1 MRSSSFIRRRQSSMI
16 SKRMILATMIVALF
30 LSLGVFSADAIK
42 HHSTK
47 SSPAGEASP
56 TPVEEETTTTK
67 EHLLDPALNTDEVR
81 DAAKQVGHI
90 TDMDAYLAAIEHK
103 MDVLAEHPAHN
114 VRFTSSS
121 ERYKIGTAG
130 GFRDLPGP
138 PVLAFFLSSSFGGR
152 LFSER
157 RERLSLFACTGL
169 SFFVFYPSFVVYVA
183 RSMIFRAFTDDDD
196 DDGALACFLPRDR
209 NVTKILTVS
218 ADF

>member
-1 MRSSSFIRRRQSSMI
+1 M
-16 SKRMILATMIVALF
+16 TTIVAALF

-42 HHSTK
+42 HQHSKTK
-47 SSPAGEASP
+47 SAGEASP
-56 TPVEEETTTTK
+56 TAVEMEETTTTK

-130 GFRDLPGP
+130 GFCDLPP
-138 PVLAFFLSSSFGGR
+138 PALAFFLSSSFGGR

-157 RERLSLFACTGL
+157 FASVSLCSRARDHRSSFFIHRLS
-169 SFFVFYPSFVVYVA
+169 
-183 RSMIFRAFTDDDD
+183 FTS
-196 DDGALACFLPRDR
+196 LVR
-209 NVTKILTVS
+209 
-218 ADF
+218 

>member
-1 MRSSSFIRRRQSSMI
+1 MT
-16 SKRMILATMIVALF
+16 LATTMMIVAALF
-30 LSLGVFSADAIK
+30 LSPGVFSADAIT
-42 HHSTK
+42 HQHSTQK

-90 TDMDAYLAAIEHK
+90 ADMDAYLAAIEHK

-138 PVLAFFLSSSFGGR
+138 PCWRFSSPPLSVVFFQNDLRVSLSVRAHGIIVLRFLSIVCRLRRSFDD
-152 LFSER
+152 
-157 RERLSLFACTGL
+157 LSR
-169 SFFVFYPSFVVYVA
+169 VY
-183 RSMIFRAFTDDDD
+183 
-196 DDGALACFLPRDR
+196 
-209 NVTKILTVS
+209 
-218 ADF
+218 

>member
-1 MRSSSFIRRRQSSMI
+1 MI
-16 SKRMILATMIVALF
+16 SKRMILAATMIVALF

-42 HHSTK
+42 HQHSTQK

-90 TDMDAYLAAIEHK
+90 ADMDAYLAAIEHK

-114 VRFTSSS
+114 VREDIRDIKLGPRGAFVTS
-121 ERYKIGTAG
+121 R
-130 GFRDLPGP
+130 PQ
-138 PVLAFFLSSSFGGR
+138 FFLSSSFGR

-157 RERLSLFACTGL
+157 RECLFLFACTGL
-169 SFFVFYPSFVVYVA
+169 SFFVFYPSFVVYVV

>member
-1 MRSSSFIRRRQSSMI
+1 MRSSCIRRRQSSVI
-16 SKRMILATMIVALF
+16 SKRMTLAMTTMIVAALF
-30 LSLGVFSADAIK
+30 LSMGVFSADAIK
-42 HHSTK
+42 HQHSKTK
-47 SSPAGEASP
+47 SAGEASP
-56 TPVEEETTTTK
+56 TAVEMEETTTLK

-81 DAAKQVGHI
+81 DAANKVGHI

-130 GFRDLPGP
+130 GFRDLPP

-157 RERLSLFACTGL
+157 FASVSLCSRARDHRSSFFIHRLS
-169 SFFVFYPSFVVYVA
+169 
-183 RSMIFRAFTDDDD
+183 FTS
-196 DDGALACFLPRDR
+196 LVR
-209 NVTKILTVS
+209 
-218 ADF
+218 

>member
-1 MRSSSFIRRRQSSMI
+1 M
-16 SKRMILATMIVALF
+16 TTIVAALF

-42 HHSTK
+42 HQHSKTK
-47 SSPAGEASP
+47 SAGEASP
-56 TPVEEETTTTK
+56 TAVEMEETTTTK

-130 GFRDLPGP
+130 GFRVLPGP
-138 PVLAFFLSSSFGGR
+138 PCWRFFSPPRSVVFFQNDLRVSLSVRAHGIIVLRFLSIVCRLRRSFDD
-152 LFSER
+152 
-157 RERLSLFACTGL
+157 LSR
-169 SFFVFYPSFVVYVA
+169 VY
-183 RSMIFRAFTDDDD
+183 
-196 DDGALACFLPRDR
+196 
-209 NVTKILTVS
+209 
-218 ADF
+218 

>member
-1 MRSSSFIRRRQSSMI
+1 MRSSCRRRQSSVI
-16 SKRMILATMIVALF
+16 SKRTTLAMTTIVAALF

-42 HHSTK
+42 HQHSKTK
-47 SSPAGEASP
+47 SAGEASP
-56 TPVEEETTTTK
+56 TAVEMEETTTTK

-81 DAAKQVGHI
+81 DAANKVGHI

-130 GFRDLPGP
+130 GFCDLPP
-138 PVLAFFLSSSFGGR
+138 PALAFFLSSSFGGR

-157 RERLSLFACTGL
+157 FASVSLCSRARDHLSSFFIHRLSFT
-169 SFFVFYPSFVVYVA
+169 SFV
-183 RSMIFRAFTDDDD
+183 R
-196 DDGALACFLPRDR
+196 
-209 NVTKILTVS
+209 
-218 ADF
+218 

>member
-1 MRSSSFIRRRQSSMI
+1 MI
-16 SKRMILATMIVALF
+16 SKRTTLAMTTIVAALF

-42 HHSTK
+42 HQHSKTK
-47 SSPAGEASP
+47 SAGEASP
-56 TPVEEETTTTK
+56 TAVEMEETTTTK

-130 GFRDLPGP
+130 GFCDLPP
-138 PVLAFFLSSSFGGR
+138 PALAFFLSSSFGGR

-157 RERLSLFACTGL
+157 FASVSLFARTGL
-169 SFFVFYPSFVVYVA
+169 SFFVFYPSFVVYVV
-183 RSMIFRAFTDDDD
+183 RSMIFRAFTDDDDDD

>member
-1 MRSSSFIRRRQSSMI
+1 MI
-16 SKRMILATMIVALF
+16 SKRMILATTMIVALF

-42 HHSTK
+42 HQHSTQK

-90 TDMDAYLAAIEHK
+90 ADMDAYLAAIEHK

-114 VRFTSSS
+114 VRFTSS
-121 ERYKIGTAG
+121 EIYNWDRG
-130 GFRDLPGP
+130 GLLCTPGAP
-138 PVLAFFLSSSFGGR
+138 SVLAFFLSSSFGR

-157 RERLSLFACTGL
+157 RECLFLFARTGL
-169 SFFVFYPSFVVYVA
+169 SFFVFYPSFVVYVV

>member
-1 MRSSSFIRRRQSSMI
+1 MI
-16 SKRMILATMIVALF
+16 SKRMTLAMTMIVAALF
-30 LSLGVFSADAIK
+30 LSPGVFSADAIK
-42 HHSTK
+42 HQHSTLK
-47 SSPAGEASP
+47 RSAGEASP
-56 TPVEEETTTTK
+56 TPVEMEETTTSK

-130 GFRDLPGP
+130 GFRDLPP
-138 PVLAFFLSSSFGGR
+138 PVLSFFLSSSFGGR

-157 RERLSLFACTGL
+157 FASVSLCSRARDHRSSFFIHRLSFT
-169 SFFVFYPSFVVYVA
+169 SFV
-183 RSMIFRAFTDDDD
+183 R
-196 DDGALACFLPRDR
+196 
-209 NVTKILTVS
+209 
-218 ADF
+218 

>member
-1 MRSSSFIRRRQSSMI
+1 MRSSCRRRQSSVI
-16 SKRMILATMIVALF
+16 SKRTTLAMTTIVAALF

-42 HHSTK
+42 HQHSKTK
-47 SSPAGEASP
+47 SAGEASP
-56 TPVEEETTTTK
+56 TAVEMEETTTTK

-130 GFRDLPGP
+130 GFRVLPGP
-138 PVLAFFLSSSFGGR
+138 PCWRFFSPPLSVVFFQNDLRVSLSVRAHGIIFLRFLSIVCRLRRSFDD
-152 LFSER
+152 
-157 RERLSLFACTGL
+157 LSR
-169 SFFVFYPSFVVYVA
+169 VY
-183 RSMIFRAFTDDDD
+183 
-196 DDGALACFLPRDR
+196 
-209 NVTKILTVS
+209 
-218 ADF
+218 

>member
-1 MRSSSFIRRRQSSMI
+1 MRSSCRRRQSSVI
-16 SKRMILATMIVALF
+16 SKRTTLAMTTIVAALF

-42 HHSTK
+42 HQHSKTK
-47 SSPAGEASP
+47 SAGEASP
-56 TPVEEETTTTK
+56 TAVEMEETTTTK

-130 GFRDLPGP
+130 GFRDLRVG
-138 PVLAFFLSSSFGGR
+138 VFSLLLFRSSFFR
-152 LFSER
+152 TICEC
-157 RERLSLFACTGL
+157 LSLFARTGL

>member
-1 MRSSSFIRRRQSSMI
+1 MI
-16 SKRMILATMIVALF
+16 SKRMTLATTMIVALF
-30 LSLGVFSADAIK
+30 LSPGVFSADAIK
-42 HHSTK
+42 HQHSTLK
-47 SSPAGEASP
+47 SRSAGEASP
-56 TPVEEETTTTK
+56 TPVEMEETTTLK

-81 DAAKQVGHI
+81 DAANKVGHI

-138 PVLAFFLSSSFGGR
+138 PALAFFLSSSFGGR

>member
-1 MRSSSFIRRRQSSMI
+1 MI

-81 DAAKQVGHI
+81 DAAKRVGHI

-114 VRFTSSS
+114 VR
-121 ERYKIGTAG
+121 
-130 GFRDLPGP
+130 
-138 PVLAFFLSSSFGGR
+138 
-152 LFSER
+152 
-157 RERLSLFACTGL
+157 
-169 SFFVFYPSFVVYVA
+169 
-183 RSMIFRAFTDDDD
+183 
-196 DDGALACFLPRDR
+196 
-209 NVTKILTVS
+209 
-218 ADF
+218 

>member
-1 MRSSSFIRRRQSSMI
+1 M
-16 SKRMILATMIVALF
+16 TTIVAALF

-42 HHSTK
+42 HQHSKTK
-47 SSPAGEASP
+47 SAGEASP
-56 TPVEEETTTTK
+56 TAVEMEETTTTK

-130 GFRDLPGP
+130 GFRVLPGP
-138 PVLAFFLSSSFGGR
+138 PCWRFFSPPLSGVVFFQNDLRVSLSVRAHGIIFLRFLSIVCRLRRSFDD
-152 LFSER
+152 
-157 RERLSLFACTGL
+157 LSR
-169 SFFVFYPSFVVYVA
+169 VY
-183 RSMIFRAFTDDDD
+183 
-196 DDGALACFLPRDR
+196 
-209 NVTKILTVS
+209 
-218 ADF
+218 

>member
-1 MRSSSFIRRRQSSMI
+1 MI
-16 SKRMILATMIVALF
+16 SKRMTLAMTMMIVALF

-42 HHSTK
+42 HQHSSTK
-47 SSPAGEASP
+47 RSAGEASP

-121 ERYKIGTAG
+121 EI
-130 GFRDLPGP
+130 
-138 PVLAFFLSSSFGGR
+138 
-152 LFSER
+152 
-157 RERLSLFACTGL
+157 
-169 SFFVFYPSFVVYVA
+169 
-183 RSMIFRAFTDDDD
+183 
-196 DDGALACFLPRDR
+196 
-209 NVTKILTVS
+209 
-218 ADF
+218 